1 MTITIIIIILL
12 INDNIK
18 KWTVRETREKQQQ
31 NHLHWYFRCMFF
43 LFDMKR
49 EKIFTNKN
57 LPFEFENDNNVIS
70 ITVQWEQQ
78 HKKKQNEFNVHSFG
92 NLFLFLGEIFS
103 PSKQRIVGIPIIHL
117 RQKKERWHSTKHN
130 TNRVIIMETEKR

>member
-1 MTITIIIIILL
+1 MITSR
-12 INDNIK
+12 NG
-18 KWTVRETREKQQQ
+18 R
-31 NHLHWYFRCMFF
+31 YG
-43 LFDMKR
+43 KR
-49 EKIFTNKN
+49 EKNSNKIIFIDISVVCFFYSIWNERKFLLIKTFLLN
-57 LPFEFENDNNVIS
+57 LKMIIMWSASLSNESNN
-70 ITVQWEQQ
+70 T
-78 HKKKQNEFNVHSFG
+78 KKKQNEFNVHSFG